1 MGLIQKAFGD
11 IITFSRSSNATRIGP
26 NGLVQYAPHNLILQ
40 SQTFDNASWT
50 KTAISVTANV
60 TAAPDGTVTA
70 EKIIESAT
78 TANHGIYQNITVVA
92 NVPHTFS
99 IYAKAVERSWLL
111 INAYTTNSALVY
123 FDLTNGTV
131 GSVASGVT
139 ASIQSVG
146 NGWYR
151 CFVTRTPTTT
161 VFEPN
166 VQTSTG
172 NGISS
177 YAGDGTSGLFVWG
190 AQLSVGP
197 LPLDYTPT
205 TTAAVYGP
213 RFDYDPSEVTAVEP
227 IATNLLTYS
236 EQFDN
241 AAWTKTSATVTA
253 NATTS
258 PNGTNAADTI
268 NGSVGS
274 AYILQSLSVT
284 SGVTYTFS
292 VYAKANT
299 TNFLQLAG
307 GSSGFGANVWA
318 NFDLSGGTVGATGSL
333 TTASIQSVGSG
344 WYRCVITGAATA
356 SISPGNIFSLIP
368 VESSSATR
376 FPTNAGT
383 TSIYVW
389 GAQFELGSKAS
400 AYMVS
405 GATNGFRATPT
416 TTGNVP
422 ARGLLIEE
430 QRTNLFT
437 YSEDY
442 SNAAWAKTTCTVTA
456 NQLVA
461 PDGLLTADLI
471 QLGAGTTS
479 KTLVATVT
487 TTSPATMSVYAKAGS
502 HTILQFL
509 NSGTANHF
517 CNFDLGTGV
526 LGNVGSSTVGTIT
539 PVGNGW
545 YRCTA
550 TFSGTMGTG
559 FWVVAANAAANGYNA
574 TTSSTGFYFLWGA
587 QLEAG
592 SFATSYIPTVA
603 SSVTRSADVATINT
617 LSPFFNATEGTMFAQ
632 FDSAASGTN
641 TIAAFDDNTANEN
654 YRLRNVGTDPKFTVT
669 DGGVDQ
675 CDINGGTIAANTVY
689 NFAAAYKANDFAVC
703 IAGGTVQTDTSGT
716 LPTVDR
722 LRIGTSQAG
731 NYLNGHV
738 RRFAY
743 YPRRLANAELQ
754 ALTA

>member
-1 MGLIQKAFGD
+1 MGLIQKAFSD
-11 IITFSRSSNATRIGP
+11 IITFSRSSNATRTGP
-26 NGLVQYAPHNLILQ
+26 NGLVQYAPHNLALQ

-213 RFDYDPSEVTAVEP
+213 RFDFDPVT
-227 IATNLLTYS
+227 
-236 EQFDN
+236 
-241 AAWTKTSATVTA
+241 
-253 NATTS
+253 
-258 PNGTNAADTI
+258 
-268 NGSVGS
+268 
-274 AYILQSLSVT
+274 
-284 SGVTYTFS
+284 
-292 VYAKANT
+292 
-299 TNFLQLAG
+299 LA
-307 GSSGFGANVWA
+307 
-318 NFDLSGGTVGATGSL
+318 
-333 TTASIQSVGSG
+333 
-344 WYRCVITGAATA
+344 
-356 SISPGNIFSLIP
+356 
-368 VESSSATR
+368 
-376 FPTNAGT
+376 
-383 TSIYVW
+383 
-389 GAQFELGSKAS
+389 
-400 AYMVS
+400 
-405 GATNGFRATPT
+405 
-416 TTGNVP
+416 

-430 QRTNLFT
+430 QRTNLLQR
-437 YSEDY
+437 SEEFDNG
-442 SNAAWAKTTCTVTA
+442 SWTKTGGSVTP
-456 NQLVA
+456 NSITA
-461 PDGLLTADLI
+461 PDGSVTADLFVENSS
-471 QLGAGTTS
+471 LTS
-479 KTLVATVT
+479 HRVSQNASITSGIAYTL
-487 TTSPATMSVYAKAGS
+487 SVFAKAGS
-502 HTILQFL
+502 RTFLQLFF
-509 NSGTANHF
+509 SSTEFGAQAF
-517 CNFDLGTGV
+517 ANFDLSTGV
-526 LGNVGSSTVGTIT
+526 AGTIGSSTVATIT
-539 PVGNGW
+539 SAGGGW
-545 YRCTA
+545 YRCSISATA
-550 TFSGTMGTG
+550 TATG
-559 FWVVAANAAANGYNA
+559 ASSASLIQLI
-574 TTSSTGFYFLWGA
+574 TSSTAARNENYTGDGTSGLYLWGA

-592 SFATSYIPTVA
+592 SFATSYIPTLA
-603 SSVTRSADVATINT
+603 SAVTRSADVATINT